1 MAAQLNCSWTLGSLQ
16 PGQHSSN
23 VLDHACSAALTL
35 HVGWCLQ
42 DKVKTLT
49 IDEVLASEP
58 ELGKRLH
65 AEISEGKFIP

>member
-1 MAAQLNCSWTLGSLQ
+1 M
-16 PGQHSSN
+16 
-23 VLDHACSAALTL
+23 TL

-65 AEISEGKFIP
+65 TEISEGKFIP

>member
-1 MAAQLNCSWTLGSLQ
+1 MLRA
-16 PGQHSSN
+16 
-23 VLDHACSAALTL
+23 
-35 HVGWCLQ
+35 GWCLQ